1 MLQVIKNRKYFYAI
15 EIVLFIFAILA
26 PFFTDLNYWIDM
38 TGGTQTEY
46 TYNNANLDIEKIRTE
61 TEKLAW
67 GFKNDSHLIINSV
80 QVYKIAGE
88 QKFAI
93 IAWFNNTAMTEVE
106 LEKYKL
112 QFKNELLKI
121 FSNIDN
127 SVIETQYINVWKSF
141 WDYIKKTAIITLILA
156 IIWIAI
162 YVSYAFSWV
171 ISGINAFSFSGI
183 TILTLFHDVAV
194 AAGLFIFAWIFFK
207 EFQID
212 TFFITAL
219 LTILGYSINDTIV
232 VFDRIRTNLE
242 ISVQKKNPDLKEIID
257 KSINETL
264 TRSIYTS
271 LTLFIVLVAI
281 FFWGPE
287 AIKWFT
293 LVMIFWTVV
302 GTYSSIFI
310 AAPLLYDI
318 NKNKELKIM
327 EKKTYNPD
335 DKIVV

>member
-15 EIVLFIFAILA
+15 EIILFVFAILA

-38 TGGTQTEY
+38 TGWTQTEY
-46 TYNNANLDIEKIRTE
+46 TYTDKNLDIDTLREKTE
-61 TEKLAW
+61 ALAS

-80 QVYKIAGE
+80 QVYKIAWE
-88 QKFAI
+88 EKFAI
-93 IAWFNNTAMTEVE
+93 IAGFNNASLTEVE

-112 QFKNELLKI
+112 QFKNDLLKT
-121 FSNIDN
+121 FSSID
-127 SVIETQYINVWKSF
+127 STITETQYINVWKSF
-141 WDYIKKTAIITLILA
+141 WDYIKNTAIITLILA
-156 IIWIAI
+156 IIGIAI

-171 ISGINAFSFSGI
+171 ISGINAFSFSSI
-183 TILTLFHDVAV
+183 TIVTLFHDVAV
-194 AAGLFIFAWIFFK
+194 AAGLFIFASIFFK

-257 KSINETL
+257 RSINETL

-271 LTLFIVLVAI
+271 LTLFIVLISI
-281 FFWGPE
+281 FFFGPE
-287 AIKWFT
+287 AIKGFT
-293 LVMIFWTVV
+293 LVMIFGTVV

-318 NKNKELKIM
+318 NKNKELKVI